1 MDEEV
6 INDLFSRAKS
16 KGYSKG
22 IEDFKL
28 LLSNDDEVFNDN
40 FEYVQSKGYKK
51 SIEEFSILVDAKKK
65 GDTTEDLQIP
75 AEPSIESGEEF
86 TEEDY
91 FTGTFGDVLRGFDN
105 VTSTGMGDWIDDM
118 ARSVAS
124 GYSQGI
130 SAENAS
136 DLLLRGSVATD
147 EDINSYIN
155 SVKDTQRLGSSAEM
169 QEYQKIYED
178 EGKSFFGVVKGLSRA
193 GLTIVPELIVSSF
206 TSMASNTDAILA
218 GVSTLGAGAAVGGGL
233 PGAAA
238 ALPFAFGAAS
248 TALEMGATFSELLQ
262 EEIGND
268 ITKENV
274 REVLE
279 NPEKLNSIRNK
290 AIARGIAIGTIDA
303 FTGKLA
309 GSVGAKVLT
318 KAGKIASKT
327 ASRGRKIGSV
337 ATAGFIEGA
346 GGSAGEVAGRVVADQ
361 DMDVSEIAL
370 EFFAETPGGI
380 KDIVSARF
388 SKTTYKINGKK
399 VDVSEIDNVINNF
412 TLEQIQSTKIDIDND
427 FSGKATQLQD
437 RVIELSIK
445 DQILQAN
452 PSMSEAT
459 VDAMVPL
466 QLELSKL
473 EGNKTEV
480 AKDRATKLR
489 EQIKGLEQDVPQKPS
504 VTEENKVDKLFD
516 KRVKSTSDKF
526 DAAINKAVDKYGDN
540 SNRVSELKQE
550 KEKAIEELNK
560 KREKKLAT
568 KEDSKVTADEQQD
581 TEELSLDD
589 LNISDEELLDLEE
602 DINIE
607 EKTQELPEVKEQGK
621 VEDGGKTYEI
631 ISVDKKKDGS
641 KVVKAKEVI
650 EVTEDNI
657 EDLQRNKKS
666 PLKIGDKV
674 YGTTKRYTGQTAE
687 QIAKDNALGEFKERT
702 PKPKKRKFKGRA
714 QPPAP
719 VVPTQTVSTKVKPD
733 IEERTEE
740 SIDKELREEIERIE
754 KETAEFNQAVLDE
767 LVSRSKD
774 KDVIASK
781 GNLYL
786 VTKKTDGT
794 YSVSKMRRS
803 DNKFIGL
810 RKDTEERRLAISN
823 FKRKQTKEENK
834 NLSEAEKLIE
844 DTKKESEKTILEKIE
859 KAIEDTSFKRLRGQA
874 NDVVTFLGYTLAN
887 LTLKGIRVAIKA
899 GLSLKDA
906 IALQYDKIKDTGV
919 TELEFKRFILETLK
933 KQPKEVIILDEKNT
947 PVIVYRGGK
956 PTEGIQY
963 YTDDQ
968 KRAAEIAEAKGE
980 PVSEGMNVAITNA
993 WTPESLD
1000 INNPPEWL
1008 VKWVKANDLDVVVD
1022 DNMVPTERPMSEV
1035 MQDIKDVRLSFQDVN
1050 LWQSFVTE
1058 TLKHHDG
1065 IIAIDP
1071 SEALAEG
1078 KKIYITKSPEQI
1090 KNIPS
1095 KKTKQSGAKK
1105 PLEKQPTAKTVTAEQ
1120 EKKVQEEENAIRETE
1135 EYKRVLKEIDGIV
1148 EKAKQRRT
1156 SFAKIPENVLSYLQ
1170 GTKLYEDATDVQRE
1184 SLFREV
1190 RKKFGIKEKSAP
1202 SVKKIL
1208 GSIDTGNKITLTDKQ
1223 LYRKRLKDLQEG
1235 AKTAV
1240 KSFKEAS
1247 KILAKEVSDMV
1258 ESGTISL
1265 KQSTAIL
1272 RKFANVNMLSN
1283 SSRER
1288 FVDYMA
1294 KVINNA
1300 EYIDIIANANKKRK
1314 VAQVNV
1320 AKKIGIS
1327 DALIPQ
1333 LQRLFA
1339 INPLLI
1345 PDGILNTY
1353 TELVNIF
1360 GAKETVLT
1368 LPDIQ
1373 EVTKKTEEVLR
1384 QIDEELSMVPE
1395 LSDRLEYSENKV
1407 FDDEGNLD
1415 YSATLN
1421 AMLKEGEITEGE
1433 REVMKKYKSEI
1444 LPAKETSEKSEADI
1458 EAEREELI
1466 EDIKESDALK
1476 ISELPSRLERN
1487 LAGKLERLINSD
1499 AINNLSLNDL
1509 KNLIKVI
1516 DNINNGYL
1524 PHFAQIITE
1533 TLSSIQQADVY
1544 SDAIKRSNPLPLSKI
1559 YSRIKSIITKR
1570 GAIEELIRR
1579 NPLFYID
1586 QIFGDYETKDIFQS
1600 IFEGPARADDKFKKQ
1615 LKENQDKIEKAK
1627 TAVMKS
1633 DKIDYDSNK
1642 LLLSSY
1648 KQMAYMIQ
1656 QEYLSNPGSKQVND
1670 VQGFLKATIKRID
1683 KGTTRYTELDAEAL
1697 QSILNDFV
1705 DDNGNFD
1712 NEALFDSF
1720 NKEEKKSIEAIENI
1734 NKDLGPLAVYT
1745 ANIIRGDGIIPL
1757 NNYVHLSVMQ
1767 DGKPGDVSETAKDI
1781 SNFNES
1787 LKPSTKAKSLI
1798 ERTGTVSPLN
1808 FDVYSSAQR
1817 GSKFVLMD
1825 FHLTP
1830 AIRTSR
1836 KTINRAEKIL
1846 EKDGRVPSKQRE
1858 VFNAVNTSFEE
1869 ATENLLT
1876 NAFTQNSFVD
1886 EVISY
1891 MSKQG
1896 YRTVLAGT
1904 GRFIAE
1910 LTSNLSGAI
1919 FIEPEGFMAG
1929 VEMRGIIGTPK
1940 APTIM
1945 SNLNST
1951 QVSRA
1956 FPNQDLSGKLIDTN
1970 IINQTT
1976 GELGGKSKGTV
1987 MNTLSQVW
1995 DKTGQKYVKGVE
2007 TAADFLISTPDKLVI
2022 RPIWFGTFKNSFKN
2036 ITGNDPNFDKIA
2048 SNDEVYMN
2056 ENRAAL
2062 EEATRIADTKSVM
2075 IGATDNAFMGIL
2087 KGTVK
2092 PNQSSALRVFNIF
2105 NNYMTRFLIF
2115 EYVTARTGI
2124 MNLVG
2129 KGNMSETQGAAL
2141 LGGVITR
2148 MMIYTLL
2155 GQTLAQMMAN
2165 LFTEDEEDE
2174 EEFKSP
2180 EKMAGQALAS
2190 TLSSLL
2196 LGRDFGNATKS
2207 IINLAVEEFNESQL
2221 EFLRDGDYD
2230 PYKDAIQYTM
2240 VPKSNDYKGS
2250 SIGDLFKT
2258 VGGPFGPIIK
2268 TTDLIIRKATEPVR
2282 KTGASRERQKEEIAL
2297 RIPLEVLGNLG
2308 LIPLYKD
2315 IRNVALK
2322 SIYKDLQK
2330 SQKDLKNRSKL
2341 KKEMLQGFDTEGDM
2355 KRYDRP
2361 LWERTF
2367 GPNSPGYDERQA
2379 EKALKKVKSEVKRRL
2394 KDDMYDYT
2402 PKSKRKPESSRSSER
2417 SGGSRN

>member
-6 INDLFSRAKS
+6 INDLFLRAKS
-16 KGYSKG
+16 KGYLKG

-40 FEYVQSKGYKK
+40 FKYVQSKGYKK

-65 GDTTEDLQIP
+65 GDTTEDLLQ
-75 AEPSIESGEEF
+75 PSELSTESGEKF
-86 TEEDY
+86 TEQDY
-91 FTGTFGDVLRGFDN
+91 FTGAFGDALRGFDS
-105 VTSTGMGDWIDDM
+105 VSPIGVGDFIDDM
-118 ARSVAS
+118 ARAVA
-124 GYSQGI
+124 GGVNQGI
-130 SAENAS
+130 AAENAS
-136 DLLLRGSVATD
+136 DLLISGSMATD
-147 EDINSYIN
+147 EDINSYLN
-155 SVKDTQRLGSSAEM
+155 AQSEATKYGPSAEM
-169 QEYQKIYED
+169 QEYQKTYED
-178 EGKSFFGVVKGLSRA
+178 NGEGFLGVVLGLAKS
-193 GLTIVPELIVSSF
+193 GLTILPELIVSSMS
-206 TSMASNTDAILA
+206 SMASNKDSLAAAAAAI
-218 GVSTLGAGAAVGGGL
+218 GTGTSYGAATGSFAGGVGAAPGAIA
-233 PGAAA
+233 GAAA
-238 ALPFAFGAAS
+238 ALPFAFAAAGS
-248 TALEMGATFSELLQ
+248 ALEMGATFSELLQ
-262 EEIGND
+262 EEAEGKELTADLIKEILND
-268 ITKENV
+268 
-274 REVLE
+274 
-279 NPEKLNSIRNK
+279 PEKYTSIRNK
-290 AIARGIAIGTIDA
+290 AVARGVIIGAIDA
-303 FTGKLA
+303 YTGKL
-309 GSVGAKVLT
+309 G
-318 KAGKIASKT
+318 GKIASKVLT
-327 ASRGRKIGSV
+327 KGGMQSVKQASKATVLKSIG
-337 ATAGFIEGA
+337 AAGAIEGI
-346 GGSAGEVAGRVVADQ
+346 GGSSGEAIARAAIGQ
-361 DMDVSEIAL
+361 EMDISEIAL
-370 EFFAETPGGI
+370 EGLAEIPGGI
-380 KDIVSARF
+380 KDLVSTRF
-388 SKTTYKINGKK
+388 SKSSYKVNGEK
-399 VDVSEIDNVINNF
+399 VSPEALDELIETM
-412 TLEQIQSTKIDIDND
+412 TLEQLQESKINIKND
-427 FSGKATQLQD
+427 YQGREKKLQD
-437 RVIELSIK
+437 RVVELSTRAELIE
-445 DQILQAN
+445 AN
-452 PSMSEAT
+452 PELNNT
-459 VDAMVPL
+459 TLDEMVPL
-466 QLELSKL
+466 QLQLNKL
-473 EGNKTEV
+473 EGNST
-480 AKDRATKLR
+480 
-489 EQIKGLEQDVPQKPS
+489 QI
-504 VTEENKVDKLFD
+504 
-516 KRVKSTSDKF
+516 
-526 DAAINKAVDKYGDN
+526 A
-540 SNRVSELKQE
+540 
-550 KEKAIEELNK
+550 KEKAVAIRQKIKDLEGTDKPAKDEVKPIGKKEQLEAEIEQLNK
-560 KREKKLAT
+560 KIKQNPLYKIGMFLNKGTSLKEEKAQPK
-568 KEDSKVTADEQQD
+568 
-581 TEELSLDD
+581 
-589 LNISDEELLDLEE
+589 EELLRLEDNTSE
-602 DINIE
+602 IITE
-607 EKTQELPEVKEQGK
+607 STEQGVK
-621 VEDGGKTYEI
+621 YIGKIEGVPVGTANVQTVENKIIIDDLFIDDNAKRKGVAGNIIDQVIKDNEGKTY
-631 ISVDKKKDGS
+631 D
-641 KVVKAKEVI
+641 A
-650 EVTEDNI
+650 
-657 EDLQRNKKS
+657 
-666 PLKIGDKV
+666 
-674 YGTTKRYTGQTAE
+674 
-687 QIAKDNALGEFKERT
+687 
-702 PKPKKRKFKGRA
+702 
-714 QPPAP
+714 
-719 VVPTQTVSTKVKPD
+719 
-733 IEERTEE
+733 IEEDSDGNKVEISEPLLIDVGTIVSEE
-740 SIDKELREEIERIE
+740 GVSFFESQKQKIN
-754 KETAEFNQAVLDE
+754 EFNDRQ
-767 LVSRSKD
+767 KG
-774 KDVIASK
+774 VI
-781 GNLYL
+781 
-786 VTKKTDGT
+786 
-794 YSVSKMRRS
+794 
-803 DNKFIGL
+803 
-810 RKDTEERRLAISN
+810 
-823 FKRKQTKEENK
+823 
-834 NLSEAEKLIE
+834 SEAPAAE
-844 DTKKESEKTILEKIE
+844 
-859 KAIEDTSFKRLRGQA
+859 
-874 NDVVTFLGYTLAN
+874 VVVEEGN
-887 LTLKGIRVAIKA
+887 K
-899 GLSLKDA
+899 
-906 IALQYDKIKDTGV
+906 
-919 TELEFKRFILETLK
+919 
-933 KQPKEVIILDEKNT
+933 

-956 PTEGIQY
+956 PTNGIQY

-968 KRAAEIAEAKGE
+968 KRAGEIAEAKGE
-980 PVSEGMNVAITNA
+980 PVSEGMNVDITNA
-993 WTPESLD
+993 WTPEGLDVDNPPQWLTDWVKKEELD
-1000 INNPPEWL
+1000 IS
-1008 VKWVKANDLDVVVD
+1008 VD
-1022 DNMVPTERPMSEV
+1022 DDMVPTERPMSEV
-1035 MQDIKDVRLSFQDVN
+1035 MQEIKDVRLSFKDTK

-1065 IIAIDP
+1065 IIAVDP
-1071 SEALAEG
+1071 SEALSEG

-1090 KNIPS
+1090 KSIPS
-1095 KKTKQSGAKK
+1095 KKTKQPGAKK
-1105 PLEKQPTAKTVTAEQ
+1105 PLEKQTTAKTVTAEQ

-1135 EYKRVLKEIDGIV
+1135 EYKRVIKEIDGIV
-1148 EKAKQRRT
+1148 EKASQRRT
-1156 SFAKIPENVLSYLQ
+1156 SFAKIPKNVLSYLQ

-1202 SVKKIL
+1202 SVKRIL
-1208 GSIDTGNKITLTDKQ
+1208 GDIDTSKKITLTDNQ
-1223 LYRKRLKDLQEG
+1223 LYRKRLKDIQEG

-1240 KSFKEAS
+1240 KSFREAS
-1247 KILAKEVSDMV
+1247 KILAKEVSSMV

-1272 RKFANVNMLSN
+1272 RRFSNVDMLKD
-1283 SSRER
+1283 SSIER
-1288 FVDYMA
+1288 FVDYMT

-1314 VAQVNV
+1314 VAQKNV
-1320 AKKIGIS
+1320 SKKIGIS

-1345 PDGILNTY
+1345 PDSVLNTY

-1421 AMLKEGEITEGE
+1421 AMLEEGEITESE

-1444 LPAKETSEKSEADI
+1444 LPTKETSEAET
-1458 EAEREELI
+1458 ETEREELI
-1466 EDIKESDALK
+1466 KDVKESDTLK

-1544 SDAIKRSNPLPLSKI
+1544 SNAIERSKPLVFSKM
-1559 YSRIKSIITKR
+1559 YSRLKSIVTKR

-1586 QIFGDYETKDIFQS
+1586 QVFGDYKTKDIFQS
-1600 IFEGPARADDKFKKQ
+1600 ILEGPARADDKFKKE
-1615 LKENQDKIEKAK
+1615 LKEVQDKLEKAK

-1633 DKIDYDSNK
+1633 SKIDYDSNK

-1683 KGTTRYTELDAEAL
+1683 KGTTRYTELDAEVL
-1697 QSILNDFV
+1697 QSILNKFV

-1720 NKEEKKSIEAIENI
+1720 NKEEKKSIETIENI
-1734 NKDLGPLAVYT
+1734 NKNSGPLAVYT

-1781 SNFNES
+1781 SNFNKS
-1787 LKPSTKAKSLI
+1787 LKPSTKAKSLV
-1798 ERTGTVSPLN
+1798 ERTGAVSPLN

-1817 GSKFVLMD
+1817 GAKFVLMD

-1846 EKDGRVPSKQRE
+1846 EKDGRIPTEQRE

-1891 MSKQG
+1891 ISKQG

-1940 APTIM
+1940 APNIM

-1976 GELGGKSKGTV
+1976 GEAAGKAKGTV

-2022 RPIWFGTFKNSFKN
+2022 RPIWFGTFKNTFKN

-2048 SNDEVYMN
+2048 SNDEAYMN

-2092 PNQSSALRVFNIF
+2092 PNQSSALKVFNIF

-2129 KGNMSETQGAAL
+2129 KGDMSETQGAAL

-2155 GQTLAQMMAN
+2155 GQTLAQVMAN

-2174 EEFKSP
+2174 EELKSP
-2180 EKMAGQALAS
+2180 GKMAGQALAS

-2230 PYKDAIQYTM
+2230 PYKDAIQYTI
-2240 VPKSNDYKGS
+2240 VPKGNDYKGS

-2282 KTGASRERQKEEIAL
+2282 KTGVSRERQEEEIAV
-2297 RIPLEVLGNLG
+2297 RIPLEILGNIG
-2308 LIPLYKD
+2308 FIPLYKD
-2315 IRNVALK
+2315 IRNVVLK
-2322 SIYKDLQK
+2322 NIYKDLQK
-2330 SQKDLKNRSKL
+2330 SQKDLKDNSKL

-2361 LWERTF
+2361 LWEKTF
-2367 GPNSPGYDERQA
+2367 GPNSAGYDERQA
-2379 EKALKKVKSEVKRRL
+2379 GKELKKVKSEIKRRL

-2402 PKSKRKPESSRSSER
+2402 PKRKSESTRSSQR
-2417 SGGSRN
+2417 SGGESRN

>member
-1 MDEEV
+1 MNEEV

-28 LLSNDDEVFNDN
+28 LLSNNDEVFNDN

-206 TSMASNTDAILA
+206 TSMASNTDSIIA

-309 GSVGAKVLT
+309 GAVGTKVLT

-327 ASRGRKIGSV
+327 ASKARKIGSV
-337 ATAGFIEGA
+337 ATAGGIEA
-346 GGSAGEVAGRVVADQ
+346 VGGSAGEIAGRVVADQ
-361 DMDVSEIAL
+361 DMDISEIVL
-370 EFFAETPGGI
+370 EGLAETPGGV

-459 VDAMVPL
+459 VDAMVPI

-489 EQIKGLEQDVPQKPS
+489 EQIKGLEQEVAQDPS
-504 VTEENKVDKLFD
+504 VTEVITESTEQGLKYVGKIDGVPVGSANVQIVEDKIIIDDLFIED
-516 KRVKSTSDKF
+516 NAKRKGVAGNIIDQVIK
-526 DAAINKAVDKYGDN
+526 DN
-540 SNRVSELKQE
+540 EGQTYD
-550 KEKAIEELNK
+550 AIEEDSDGNK
-560 KREKKLAT
+560 VE
-568 KEDSKVTADEQQD
+568 
-581 TEELSLDD
+581 
-589 LNISDEELLDLEE
+589 ISDPLLIDVGT
-602 DINIE
+602 IV
-607 EKTQELPEVKEQGK
+607 TPEGVSF
-621 VEDGGKTYEI
+621 YE
-631 ISVDKKKDGS
+631 SQK
-641 KVVKAKEVI
+641 
-650 EVTEDNI
+650 
-657 EDLQRNKKS
+657 Q
-666 PLKIGDKV
+666 KID
-674 YGTTKRYTGQTAE
+674 
-687 QIAKDNALGEFKERT
+687 
-702 PKPKKRKFKGRA
+702 
-714 QPPAP
+714 
-719 VVPTQTVSTKVKPD
+719 
-733 IEERTEE
+733 
-740 SIDKELREEIERIE
+740 
-754 KETAEFNQAVLDE
+754 EFNDRQKGVI
-767 LVSRSKD
+767 SK
-774 KDVIASK
+774 A
-781 GNLYL
+781 
-786 VTKKTDGT
+786 
-794 YSVSKMRRS
+794 
-803 DNKFIGL
+803 
-810 RKDTEERRLAISN
+810 
-823 FKRKQTKEENK
+823 EENIV
-834 NLSEAEKLIE
+834 SEG
-844 DTKKESEKTILEKIE
+844 D
-859 KAIEDTSFKRLRGQA
+859 
-874 NDVVTFLGYTLAN
+874 
-887 LTLKGIRVAIKA
+887 
-899 GLSLKDA
+899 
-906 IALQYDKIKDTGV
+906 
-919 TELEFKRFILETLK
+919 
-933 KQPKEVIILDEKNT
+933 T

-968 KRAAEIAEAKGE
+968 KRAAEIADAKGE

-1090 KNIPS
+1090 KSIPS
-1095 KKTKQSGAKK
+1095 KETKQSGAKK

-1395 LSDRLEYSENKV
+1395 LYDRLEYSENKV
-1407 FDDEGNLD
+1407 FDEEGNLK

-1466 EDIKESDALK
+1466 EDIKESDTLK

-1683 KGTTRYTELDAEAL
+1683 KGTTRYTELDAEVL

-1940 APTIM
+1940 APNIM

-2141 LGGVITR
+2141 LGGVISR

-2240 VPKSNDYKGS
+2240 IPKSNDYKGS